1 MQKQSGYILLFMML
15 ILILGASAFLY
26 AGLNQSAPTIKAQQS
41 QNQLKTLQPIK
52 QRLILFARENDLFC
66 TTTRPGHL
74 PQQLNNQAF
83 GFNDLGDLSAVT
95 LDFETTQESIATVSC
110 SDVIQAVNVCDF
122 EQNHVASL
130 RLNSQ
135 PNIQLKLYKNE
146 LGCSS

>member
-1 MQKQSGYILLFMML
+1 MQKQPGYILLFTML

-26 AGLNQSAPTIKAQQS
+26 TGLNQSATTFKAKQVQS
-41 QNQLKTLQPIK
+41 QLQALQPIK
-52 QRLILFARENDLFC
+52 QRLIMFARENDLFC

-74 PQQLNNQAF
+74 PEQLNNQAF
-83 GFNDLGDLSAVT
+83 GFNDLGDLSFVT
-95 LDFETTQESIATVSC
+95 LHFEATQESIATVSC
-110 SDVIQAVNVCDF
+110 NEDIQAINVCDF

-130 RLNSQ
+130 SLNSQ